1 MKTRGKVLVFIT
13 IMAILIL
20 SVAGCT
26 GEQGSQGLTGQPGPQ
41 GIQGIQGPPGPQGE
55 PGPKAITGEISLSI
69 PGADTTHAGGAVV
82 EVNHGLQGIELPPCI
97 TLGLV
102 TSSGILMSA
111 AETFSLHLD
120 LRQLVLG
127 VGIEPVSFIAFD
139 VTLETFKIAAVNFQ
153 PQANTIVIRWWATPA
168 E

>member
-13 IMAILIL
+13 IMAVLIL

-26 GEQGSQGLTGQPGPQ
+26 GEQGPQGLTGQPGP
-41 GIQGIQGPPGPQGE
+41 QGIQGPPGPQGE
-55 PGPKAITGEISLSI
+55 PGPKAITGEISISI
-69 PGADTTHAGGAVV
+69 PSAGTVHAGGAVV

-111 AETFSLHLD
+111 AETYSLHLD
-120 LRQLVLG
+120 LRQLVLDTG
-127 VGIEPVSFIAFD
+127 VEPVSFVAFD
-139 VTLETFKIAAVNFQ
+139 VTLRLLLQ
-153 PQANTIVIRWWATPA
+153 RL
-168 E
+168 